1 MVSTSSCKNFR
12 FFGHPSEKL
21 CPIYGRYLKLCS
33 KNDRDETTVSLL
45 LRFPFFF
52 VSVFF
57 YVTEGEKQGSG
68 RCLGLFFFSVFF
80 VTEGENQGNG
90 RWLGLFFSVFVWRNR
105 RRKTRKQCWLGLWR
119 DQTGDGGGARIWMVE
134 EHNATSNKWRE
145 STQIQQCRL
154 LKESARLKRVLG

>member
-21 CPIYGRYLKLCS
+21 CPVYGRYLKLCF
-33 KNDRDETTVSLL
+33 KNDRDETTVSFL
-45 LRFPFFF
+45 LRFLFFCF
-52 VSVFF
+52 CFF

-68 RCLGLFFFSVFF
+68 RWLGLFFFLFFFRNRRRKSRKRPLTRFVFSVFF
-80 VTEGENQGNG
+80 
-90 RWLGLFFSVFVWRNR
+90 WRNR

-119 DQTGDGGGARIWMVE
+119 DQTGDGGGARVWMVE